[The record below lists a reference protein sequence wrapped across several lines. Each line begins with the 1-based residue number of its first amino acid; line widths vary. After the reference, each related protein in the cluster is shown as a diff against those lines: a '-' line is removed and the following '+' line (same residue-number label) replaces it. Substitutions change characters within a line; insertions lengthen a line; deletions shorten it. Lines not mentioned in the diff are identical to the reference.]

1 MLFAYG
7 VPPVM
12 ASAAFLVIVP
22 GLNTVPTLRLV
33 PAMLTGVP
41 SALKRSRRWKSPVS
55 RSGWNTSRKELS
67 GRFARVDSWLKKKK
81 IRLFD
86 AFERR
91 GTGTQPPMLPPS
103 CL

>member
-41 SALKRSRRWKSPVS
+41 SALKRSRRRKSPVS
-55 RSGWNTSRKELS
+55 RSGWNTSRNELQRPFRA
-67 GRFARVDSWLKKKK
+67 GRFVVEKEEEFLVRRVRDP
-81 IRLFD
+81 
-86 AFERR
+86 
-91 GTGTQPPMLPPS
+91 GTGTQPPMLPPN